1 MPAECHICFSPFRAV
16 AQDPKRAHL
25 ERHRLPATLD
35 SFLQL
40 LFSLRCPLFFLF
52 LLPLSFTFF
61 FFFSLLG
68 VFGFFEFFFF
78 FHLFLNFFFKFCVH
92 FVIFLLL
99 LFSFSLLYTL
109 VDSYSRL
116 SNSGAQNA
124 V

>member
-61 FFFSLLG
+61 FFFFPFLL
-68 VFGFFEFFFF
+68 FFVFFFF
-78 FHLFLNFFFKFCVH
+78 FFFFFFPLLVVFWF
-92 FVIFLLL
+92 FVFFFFFFPFIF
-99 LFSFSLLYTL
+99 
-109 VDSYSRL
+109 
-116 SNSGAQNA
+116 
-124 V
+124 